1 MNVINSIIQVGD
13 YVAYPTQ
20 RHNKGLAMKVG
31 QVTELRP
38 DKGAIQVR
46 VVYSTWLKGNAH
58 QQVPAELC
66 VRIEDWDEDV

>member
-1 MNVINSIIQVGD
+1 
-13 YVAYPTQ
+13 
-20 RHNKGLAMKVG
+20 LAMKVG

-58 QQVPAELC
+58 QQVPAGLC
-66 VRIEDWDEDV
+66 VKVEGWNDRV